1 MGNYIDKLIKSLI
14 AISLVFMGIQIVPI
28 SKKARLWNKCVESTV
43 DYLESNEKL
52 RLIKA
57 PALQWMAIA
66 ICNGNVANKRT
77 N

>member
-1 MGNYIDKLIKSLI
+1 MESYIDKSIKVLI
-14 AISLVFMGIQIVPI
+14 AISLVFMAIQIVPI
-28 SKKARLWNKCVESTV
+28 SKKSRIWNKCVESTV

-66 ICNGNVANKRT
+66 ICNGNGARKRT